1 MEALSAPNDLL
12 TTLTALLLITA
23 ASSLSVVFALAE
35 SSLFSLSP
43 WQTNRLAEQSP
54 RLEPFL
60 DQLRSKPEDLLAT
73 LVLGNTLMHAAIGG
87 VAVLM
92 VLRGTWPA
100 GATLAGVGFLLL
112 MGCEVVPKTIAGRR
126 PERFAKSLLKPTAIL
141 QPFLRP
147 VHQIAQRV
155 NDHILSTLIPS
166 SLKPQTQPTDEDYQ
180 ELVELGAQ
188 TGSLDEE
195 EKEIILEI
203 ISLDQKSVGEI
214 MTPRTQLATV
224 AFHDP
229 TSTLL
234 EAAIKARHT
243 RLLLQNDDTQQIV
256 GVLNAQNLI
265 LNPDGDIDS
274 LMEMPTYIPES
285 MNLWNLFISFQKQ
298 RQRLAVVLDE
308 YGETAGVVTV
318 EDILEE
324 IMGPLFDSPTHEPAR
339 IEPLAP
345 GRWRVHGLTSITDF
359 AKEAPR
365 IGSVSEID
373 TMGGLVA
380 TLIGYIP
387 QRAMSVDYHGL
398 RFTIQKLGP
407 RLIEQLIVE
416 ELPSGLPKG

>member
-1 MEALSAPNDLL
+1 ML

-43 WQTNRLAEQSP
+43 WQTKRLAEQSP

-60 DQLRSKPEDLLAT
+60 DQLRSKPQDLLAT
-73 LVLGNTLMHAAIGG
+73 IVLGNTLMHAAIGG
-87 VAVLM
+87 IAVLM

-100 GATLAGVGFLLL
+100 GATVLGVGILLL
-112 MGCEVVPKTIAGRR
+112 MGCEVVPKTIAGRL
-126 PERFAKSLLKPTAIL
+126 PERFARSLLKPTAIL
-141 QPFLRP
+141 QPLLRP
-147 VHQIAQRV
+147 VHRIAQRV
-155 NDHILSTLIPS
+155 NEHILSALIPS
-166 SLKPQTQPTDEDYQ
+166 SLTPHTQPTDEDYQ

-188 TGSLDEE
+188 TGTLDEE

-224 AFHDP
+224 AFRDP

-318 EDILEE
+318 EQFLCTPDTQPSTSVFGQRPRRGL
-324 IMGPLFDSPTHEPAR
+324 SPVEHGDFR
-339 IEPLAP
+339 SS
-345 GRWRVHGLTSITDF
+345 VHLS
-359 AKEAPR
+359 
-365 IGSVSEID
+365 
-373 TMGGLVA
+373 L
-380 TLIGYIP
+380 
-387 QRAMSVDYHGL
+387 
-398 RFTIQKLGP
+398 
-407 RLIEQLIVE
+407 RLI
-416 ELPSGLPKG
+416 

>member
-1 MEALSAPNDLL
+1 MCIRDS
-12 TTLTALLLITA
+12 
-23 ASSLSVVFALAE
+23 
-35 SSLFSLSP
+35 
-43 WQTNRLAEQSP
+43 
-54 RLEPFL
+54 
-60 DQLRSKPEDLLAT
+60 
-73 LVLGNTLMHAAIGG
+73 
-87 VAVLM
+87 
-92 VLRGTWPA
+92 
-100 GATLAGVGFLLL
+100 
-112 MGCEVVPKTIAGRR
+112 
-126 PERFAKSLLKPTAIL
+126 
-141 QPFLRP
+141 
-147 VHQIAQRV
+147 
-155 NDHILSTLIPS
+155 
-166 SLKPQTQPTDEDYQ
+166 
-180 ELVELGAQ
+180 
-188 TGSLDEE
+188 
-195 EKEIILEI
+195 
-203 ISLDQKSVGEI
+203 
-214 MTPRTQLATV
+214 
-224 AFHDP
+224 
-229 TSTLL
+229 
-234 EAAIKARHT
+234 IKARHT

-359 AKEAPR
+359 AKESPR

-407 RLIEQLIVE
+407 RLIEELIVE

>member
-155 NDHILSTLIPS
+155 NDHILSALIPS

-359 AKEAPR
+359 AKESPR

-407 RLIEQLIVE
+407 RLIEELIVE

>member
-155 NDHILSTLIPS
+155 NDHILSSLIPS

-359 AKEAPR
+359 AKESPR

-407 RLIEQLIVE
+407 RLIEELIVE

>member
-155 NDHILSTLIPS
+155 NDHILSALIPS

-407 RLIEQLIVE
+407 RLIEELIVE

>member
-155 NDHILSTLIPS
+155 NDHILSSLIPS
-166 SLKPQTQPTDEDYQ
+166 SLKPQTQPTDED
-180 ELVELGAQ
+180 
-188 TGSLDEE
+188 
-195 EKEIILEI
+195 
-203 ISLDQKSVGEI
+203 
-214 MTPRTQLATV
+214 
-224 AFHDP
+224 
-229 TSTLL
+229 
-234 EAAIKARHT
+234 
-243 RLLLQNDDTQQIV
+243 
-256 GVLNAQNLI
+256 
-265 LNPDGDIDS
+265 
-274 LMEMPTYIPES
+274 
-285 MNLWNLFISFQKQ
+285 
-298 RQRLAVVLDE
+298 
-308 YGETAGVVTV
+308 
-318 EDILEE
+318 
-324 IMGPLFDSPTHEPAR
+324 
-339 IEPLAP
+339 
-345 GRWRVHGLTSITDF
+345 
-359 AKEAPR
+359 
-365 IGSVSEID
+365 
-373 TMGGLVA
+373 
-380 TLIGYIP
+380 
-387 QRAMSVDYHGL
+387 
-398 RFTIQKLGP
+398 
-407 RLIEQLIVE
+407 
-416 ELPSGLPKG
+416 